1 MEYQNYDESF
11 DGKPEEFE
19 LEQHIQQPQVQQ
31 QPQPSTRPPRRSTKS
46 LSSAYAAWA
55 QSQAKGSAFF
65 LVAGGILCL
74 FFPDWYSGVY
84 SICLGAFVYY
94 LETASETHT
103 KPKRLSQNHPSTT
116 TTSCSPVSVLAGPTI
131 RALFYLV
138 SSVPCFLRAPSYT
151 GGLCLVSSALTYALA
166 AFVEARKQA
175 RKKRAMNSGSTASA
189 GSTASSRA
197 RRIIL
202 GFSSGGR

>member
-1 MEYQNYDESF
+1 MEYHDHDESF
-11 DGKPEEFE
+11 EVKPEAEVN
-19 LEQHIQQPQVQQ
+19 QHIQQQFQPQQ
-31 QPQPSTRPPRRSTKS
+31 QQHSTRLPRRSTKP

-65 LVAGGILCL
+65 LIAGGILCL
-74 FFPDWYSGVY
+74 FLPDWYSGMY
-84 SICLGAFVYY
+84 SIEV
-94 LETASETHT
+94 HT
-103 KPKRLSQNHPSTT
+103 KSKHLSQDHPSAT
-116 TTSCSPVSVLAGPTI
+116 TTSCSPASVLASPTI

-138 SSVPCFLRAPSYT
+138 ASVPCFLRAPSYS
-151 GGLCLVSSALTYALA
+151 GGLCLVSAALTYALA
-166 AFVEARKQA
+166 ALVEARRQA
-175 RKKRAMNSGSTASA
+175 RKKRAMNSSTASA

>member
-1 MEYQNYDESF
+1 MECHDHDESF
-11 DGKPEEFE
+11 EVRSEEFDVD
-19 LEQHIQQPQVQQ
+19 QHIQQQQ
-31 QPQPSTRPPRRSTKS
+31 FQPQPQQHSTHPPRRSTKS

-84 SICLGAFVYY
+84 SICLGAFVSY
-94 LETASETHT
+94 LEAASEAHA
-103 KPKRLSQNHPSTT
+103 KPKRLSQDSPSAT
-116 TTSCSPVSVLAGPTI
+116 TTSCSPASVLASPAI

-138 SSVPCFLRAPSYT
+138 SSVPCFLRAPSYS
-151 GGLCLVSSALTYALA
+151 GGMCLVSAALTYALA

-175 RKKRAMNSGSTASA
+175 RKKRAMNSSTASA